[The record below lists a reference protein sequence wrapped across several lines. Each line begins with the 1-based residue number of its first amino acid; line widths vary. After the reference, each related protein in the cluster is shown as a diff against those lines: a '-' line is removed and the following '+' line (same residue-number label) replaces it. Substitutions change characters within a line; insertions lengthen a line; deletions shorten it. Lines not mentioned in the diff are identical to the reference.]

1 MHFAIHT
8 MGDDLDA
15 HPTKRQ
21 VQVLR
26 AIFALNERLGRPVSH
41 TEIAEEL
48 GQTAGSTSQT
58 VWRLHAK
65 GLVERAE
72 PHRIEVSD
80 GTGRRGGQWK
90 VSRRGLRWCV

>member
-1 MHFAIHT
+1 MQFATDI
-8 MGDDLDA
+8 MGELDD

-21 VQVLR
+21 VEILR
-26 AIFALNERLGRPVSH
+26 AMFRLHERLGRPVSH
-41 TEIAEEL
+41 AEIATEA
-48 GQTAGSTSQT
+48 GVTAGGVAQT
-58 VWRLHAK
+58 VWRLFEK
-65 GLVERAE
+65 GLVEKGT

>member
-1 MHFAIHT
+1 MHFAIHA

-48 GQTAGSTSQT
+48 GQTAGSTAQT

-65 GLVERAE
+65 GLVEKGAWE
-72 PHRIEVSD
+72 LIEVSD
-80 GTGRRGGQWK
+80 GTRRRGGAWK